1 MRLVV
6 AICGATGSIFG
17 VRLLE
22 ALRAAGGVET
32 HLVLSK
38 WGQRTLEHETTLT
51 AEAVRRLADETWG
64 AENMAAPIS
73 SGSFRTDGMVVAPCS
88 TKTLGA
94 IANGISDSLIA
105 RAAEV
110 TLKEGRKLVLLVRE
124 TPLSAIHLTN
134 MLTLARLGAVILPPV
149 PAFYNHPA
157 TLDDIVDHVVA
168 RVLDHFGIPFARAR
182 RWDGRLRAPAGAR
195 PERVPGADDAHGGE
209 R

>member
-6 AICGATGSIFG
+6 AISGASGSIFG

-32 HLVLSK
+32 HLILSK

-51 AEAVRRLADETWG
+51 VEAVRRLANVTWG
-64 AENMAAPIS
+64 PENMAAPLS

-110 TLKEGRKLVLLVRE
+110 TLKEGRRLVLLVRE

-134 MLTLARLGAVILPPV
+134 MLTLARLGVVILPPV

-157 TLDDIVDHVVA
+157 TLDDMIDHVVA

-182 RWDGRLRAPAGAR
+182 RWDGRLRAPAAAR
-195 PERVPGADDAHGGE
+195 AERTPGADDAHGGE